1 MRSTIVTRAVLSLLV
16 AAAAKNALA
25 QTPPGGFRESF
36 ALATDRNAALAQL
49 IPGTEDH
56 FYFSCLLRQH
66 EGKFDEVP
74 LLLAA
79 WIERHGRTER
89 VDEIELRQ
97 TLLSFDRDPGA
108 TSKRLIER
116 LSLSFDWQQQVP
128 GKPSTLPTKLDETL
142 LDRPRLLL
150 RALEQHR
157 GSLDG
162 LGSGALREFAKQGV
176 PTELL
181 RPLLDRIDDASM
193 PGLVELIVRELRMA
207 DAGRWGSRGV
217 HAHVTLL
224 QLREIAQQRG
234 NMLQDA
240 GFVAAIVQRM
250 QPSADV
256 DLAIDDAAR
265 LQHLEGL
272 EQFVTSLPDVHSSL
286 KAHVL
291 FHRLKHDLARGVVE
305 DARLEAYLRL
315 PHPGGRTNPEWVERL
330 NAVPRVQGNA
340 DFQTGL
346 PRIGSDDRVV
356 RACFEQLFA
365 TADSFDKWTS
375 FVRAD
380 WVKRLFAETKLLR
393 GEGDMARWYAML
405 EDASGYEQIVNRVE
419 LSFAPTQPARFAADA
434 AAAIEVDV
442 KNVPMLLVKLYR
454 IDAAAYLR
462 DQGKP
467 VDASIDLDGLV
478 ANEEQVAKF
487 TEPPVRRVR
496 RAFQF
501 DALKQ
506 PGVYVVELVGNGVSS
521 RAVIHKGAL
530 RLVERTG
537 SAGLAF
543 SVFDERGQHVKD
555 AVGWYGGREIAAD
568 EDGEIRVPFSADP
581 GQHSIVVRSGSV
593 ASLHRFAHPAEA
605 PELAL
610 GAFVE
615 RESMVGGERC
625 RLVVRPRLSIAGQ
638 TAPMELLA
646 KAELRI
652 VASTRDGAAP
662 TQTVPIAAFAR
673 DGEYVHEFEVPRGL
687 KSLSVSL
694 HGSYAPTNGASPM
707 DLAASA
713 APFVMNGIEQSAEIG
728 VPLLGRA
735 ADGWFLE
742 LRGRNGEPIV
752 GSTVSL
758 QFRMRDFRDGVDA
771 ALQTDAS
778 GRIALGRLD
787 GVDAVNASVHSST
800 SGSWTIRD
808 RIAIPRRMH
817 GVAGE
822 TLRLPLHG
830 ADSTSAS
837 SPTLYELRGGCRAVD
852 AAASLAMV
860 DGVLEL
866 RSLLPGDYE
875 LCLPMLDARIAVA
888 VTAGVAHGAW
898 FVSPT
903 RALRS
908 EGRSQLAIRAM
919 EATDDEVTVRLHA
932 VAPDVRVHVFAS
944 RYQTAFSPLA
954 LSLPRLNPSSAR
966 IGFDASECDYQQGR
980 QVSDELRYVL
990 ERRYASKR
998 AGNMLPQPSL
1008 LLNPWA
1014 LEQSADAGRIG
1025 GGKGGGYGGRAG
1037 GVANQKPESAPS
1049 SEASEANPHAYAAL
1063 DFLGAQAGIVA
1074 NVRPDQDGVVR
1085 VARKL
1090 LGSGQMISAVA
1101 VSEDG
1106 AVVRTIALPR
1116 KELAAKD
1123 LRLARAFDA
1132 ATPMAEQERIE
1143 FVRAGESA
1151 RIADVT
1157 TSKLRPYATIADAHK
1172 LLSSV
1177 SGAADL
1183 AKFAFVTRWNEI
1195 GDDERRALYREHAC
1209 HELHLFVYF
1218 KDRAWFDAVLRPY
1231 LANKAHREFLD
1242 EWMLGSDV
1250 SDWLEPQRFARL
1262 NLVEQI
1268 LLLQRM
1274 PGQQEALRR
1283 FVAERADVL
1292 PVDLDRQ
1299 RSLFLAALRAGDL
1312 ESGSEGLAK
1321 LQFDMDAGGWDDRN
1335 ARAETKGK
1343 AAELRE
1349 YAGVPRAGGG
1359 RGLAEPGAPTAGGPA
1374 TAGPG
1379 GPPAP
1384 APNEVAAELAEA
1396 KSDMPEL
1403 RDAEK
1408 SVAQRKLSDE
1418 KDLKE
1423 RSFARALFR
1432 EPDATR
1438 IFAEQAYWRTPVAS
1452 QSPDVIAANAF
1463 WRDFAA
1469 SSGVPFVSAHLASAS
1484 GTFTEAMLALAVSD
1498 LPFAAEAPTAT
1509 RDGSSLT
1516 LQPKSGMLLA
1526 RSEML
1531 PAQQRAGID
1540 PVLIRQACF
1549 RLDDRYAYDGAQQRQ
1564 KNVAGEFLTGVAY
1577 GCQVVL
1583 TNPTDAPRRLSLLL
1597 QVPAGAMP
1605 LHGGPSAWSA
1615 PVALD
1620 AFGTRTMEYLFYF
1633 PAVGDFA
1640 HYPPHVSQ
1648 DGALAGAAD
1657 AAVRKVVATP
1667 TVVDTKSWE
1676 HVSQLSS
1683 LDELLAWMSE
1693 HNLLRVDLSRIAWR
1707 LRDKEAFRRVVELL
1721 RSRMCFDPTVWS
1733 FSLLHGDRAVMR
1745 EFLGRREDVA
1755 RSVRG
1760 YLRSPLLDID
1770 PVERRAYEHLEFD
1783 PLIHARAHR
1792 IGAWQKIQNPELER
1806 QWIAFVDGLCK
1817 RPALDSASML
1827 EVSYYLM
1834 LQGRIDEAMA
1844 AFERVDAAAVDTK
1857 LQRDYLAAWFAFGRA
1872 DVAGARA
1879 IAKPYADHPVE
1890 RWRAKFRAVLQQA
1903 DEADGA
1909 AIASGD
1915 PRDLASQQTQLAA
1928 TEPQLDLTVEAGQAV
1943 LACKNVA
1950 RVELRYHRLDIEA
1963 AFSASPFA
1971 QQGLVAAGWVE
1982 PMRVDSV
1989 AIDPALQETKAPLPA
2004 EFAQGNV
2011 VVEAR
2016 ANGIVRRAQS
2026 LSSAMN
2032 VQVAASYGQV
2042 EVRSKAGVAM
2052 PAVYVK
2058 CYARGEDGRV
2068 QFHKDGYTDLRG
2080 RFDYASVTEKG
2091 GSRPVR
2097 FSLLV
2102 LSEKDGAVLREVDP
2116 PTK

>member
-1 MRSTIVTRAVLSLLV
+1 
-16 AAAAKNALA
+16 
-25 QTPPGGFRESF
+25 
-36 ALATDRNAALAQL
+36 
-49 IPGTEDH
+49 
-56 FYFSCLLRQH
+56 
-66 EGKFDEVP
+66 
-74 LLLAA
+74 
-79 WIERHGRTER
+79 
-89 VDEIELRQ
+89 
-97 TLLSFDRDPGA
+97 
-108 TSKRLIER
+108 
-116 LSLSFDWQQQVP
+116 
-128 GKPSTLPTKLDETL
+128 
-142 LDRPRLLL
+142 
-150 RALEQHR
+150 
-157 GSLDG
+157 
-162 LGSGALREFAKQGV
+162 
-176 PTELL
+176 
-181 RPLLDRIDDASM
+181 
-193 PGLVELIVRELRMA
+193 
-207 DAGRWGSRGV
+207 
-217 HAHVTLL
+217 
-224 QLREIAQQRG
+224 
-234 NMLQDA
+234 
-240 GFVAAIVQRM
+240 
-250 QPSADV
+250 
-256 DLAIDDAAR
+256 
-265 LQHLEGL
+265 
-272 EQFVTSLPDVHSSL
+272 
-286 KAHVL
+286 
-291 FHRLKHDLARGVVE
+291 
-305 DARLEAYLRL
+305 
-315 PHPGGRTNPEWVERL
+315 
-330 NAVPRVQGNA
+330 
-340 DFQTGL
+340 
-346 PRIGSDDRVV
+346 
-356 RACFEQLFA
+356 
-365 TADSFDKWTS
+365 
-375 FVRAD
+375 
-380 WVKRLFAETKLLR
+380 
-393 GEGDMARWYAML
+393 
-405 EDASGYEQIVNRVE
+405 
-419 LSFAPTQPARFAADA
+419 
-434 AAAIEVDV
+434 
-442 KNVPMLLVKLYR
+442 
-454 IDAAAYLR
+454 
-462 DQGKP
+462 
-467 VDASIDLDGLV
+467 
-478 ANEEQVAKF
+478 
-487 TEPPVRRVR
+487 
-496 RAFQF
+496 
-501 DALKQ
+501 
-506 PGVYVVELVGNGVSS
+506 
-521 RAVIHKGAL
+521 
-530 RLVERTG
+530 
-537 SAGLAF
+537 
-543 SVFDERGQHVKD
+543 
-555 AVGWYGGREIAAD
+555 
-568 EDGEIRVPFSADP
+568 
-581 GQHSIVVRSGSV
+581 
-593 ASLHRFAHPAEA
+593 
-605 PELAL
+605 
-610 GAFVE
+610 
-615 RESMVGGERC
+615 
-625 RLVVRPRLSIAGQ
+625 
-638 TAPMELLA
+638 
-646 KAELRI
+646 
-652 VASTRDGAAP
+652 
-662 TQTVPIAAFAR
+662 
-673 DGEYVHEFEVPRGL
+673 
-687 KSLSVSL
+687 
-694 HGSYAPTNGASPM
+694 
-707 DLAASA
+707 
-713 APFVMNGIEQSAEIG
+713 
-728 VPLLGRA
+728 
-735 ADGWFLE
+735 
-742 LRGRNGEPIV
+742 
-752 GSTVSL
+752 
-758 QFRMRDFRDGVDA
+758 
-771 ALQTDAS
+771 
-778 GRIALGRLD
+778 
-787 GVDAVNASVHSST
+787 
-800 SGSWTIRD
+800 
-808 RIAIPRRMH
+808 MH
-817 GVAGE
+817 GIAGE

-830 ADSTSAS
+830 VESTSAS
-837 SPTLYELRGGCRAVD
+837 APSLYELRGGVRALD
-852 AAASLAMV
+852 ATASLAMV

-866 RSLLPGDYE
+866 RALPPGDYE
-875 LCLPMLDARIAVA
+875 LRLPMLDARIAVS
-888 VTAGVAHGAW
+888 VTAGVAHGSW

-908 EGRSQLAIRAM
+908 EGRSQLAIRAL
-919 EATDDEVTVRLHA
+919 EASDDEVTVRLHA
-932 VAPDVRVHVFAS
+932 AAPDVRVHVFAS

-954 LSLPRLNPSSAR
+954 LSMPRRNPSSAQVD
-966 IGFDASECDYQQGR
+966 FEASECDYQQGR

-998 AGNMLPQPSL
+998 PGNMLPQPSL

-1025 GGKGGGYGGRAG
+1025 GGKGGGYGSRRG
-1037 GVANQKPESAPS
+1037 GVAQQKPEGAPS
-1049 SEASEANPHAYAAL
+1049 GESMETNLHAYAAL

-1090 LGSGQMISAVA
+1090 LGPGQMISAVA
-1101 VSEDG
+1101 VSDDG
-1106 AVVRTIALPR
+1106 AVVRTIALPL
-1116 KELAAKD
+1116 KDLVAKD
-1123 LRLARAFDA
+1123 LRLARPFDA

-1183 AKFAFVTRWNEI
+1183 AKFAFVTRWNDLGE
-1195 GDDERRALYREHAC
+1195 DERRALYREHAC

-1250 SDWLEPQRFARL
+1250 GDWLEPHRFARL

-1283 FVAERADVL
+1283 FVAERSDIL

-1299 RSLFLAALRAGDL
+1299 RSLFLTALRAGDL
-1312 ESGSEGLAK
+1312 EGGSEGLAK
-1321 LQFDMDAGGWDDRN
+1321 LQEGATRFDMDAGGWDDRN
-1335 ARAETKGK
+1335 ARSETKAKG
-1343 AAELRE
+1343 AEDRAFAL
-1349 YAGVPRAGGG
+1349 VPAPGGG
-1359 RGLAEPGAPTAGGPA
+1359 RGTAAPGAPAAGGPA

-1379 GPPAP
+1379 GPPAAAP
-1384 APNEVAAELAEA
+1384 APQEVAAELEEA
-1396 KSDMPEL
+1396 KADSPEL
-1403 RDAEK
+1403 KDAEK
-1408 SVAQRKLSDE
+1408 SVARRKLSDE

-1423 RSFARALFR
+1423 RAQSRALFR

-1438 IFAEQAYWRTPVAS
+1438 IYAEQAYWRTPVAS
-1452 QSPDVIAANAF
+1452 QSPDRIAANPF

-1469 SSGVPFVSAHLASAS
+1469 SSGAPFVSAHLASAGGS
-1484 GTFTEAMLALAVSD
+1484 FTEAMLALAVVD

-1509 RDGSSLT
+1509 RDGASLT

-1531 PAQQRAGID
+1531 PAQQRDGVE
-1540 PVLIRQACF
+1540 PVLIRQACY
-1549 RLDDRYAYDGAQQRQ
+1549 RLDDRYVYDGAQQRQ
-1564 KNVAGEFLTGVAY
+1564 KNVSGEFLSGVAY

-1648 DGALAGAAD
+1648 DGALAGAAA
-1657 AAVRKVVATP
+1657 AAVRKVVASP

-1676 HVSQLSS
+1676 HVSQLGS
-1683 LDELLAWMSE
+1683 LDEALAWMSE
-1693 HNLLRVDLSRIAWR
+1693 NNLLRVDLSRIAWR
-1707 LRDKEAFRRVVELL
+1707 LRDKEAFRRVIELL
-1721 RSRMCFDPTVWS
+1721 RSRMCFSSTVWS
-1733 FSLLHGDRAVMR
+1733 FGLLHGDRAVMR
-1745 EFLGRREDVA
+1745 EFLGRREDVT
-1755 RSVRG
+1755 SSIRG

-1770 PVERRAYEHLEFD
+1770 PVERRAYEHLEFE

-1817 RPALDSASML
+1817 RPALDSAAML

-1834 LQGRIDEAMA
+1834 LQGRVDEAMA

-1872 DVAGARA
+1872 DVAGART

-1915 PRDLASQQTQLAA
+1915 PRDLSSQQTQLAA
-1928 TEPQLDLTVEAGQAV
+1928 TEPQLDLTVEGGQVV
-1943 LACKNVA
+1943 LRCKNVA

-1982 PMRVDSV
+1982 PMRVDSI
-1989 AIDPALQETKAPLPA
+1989 AIDAAKQDTLAPLPA

-2042 EVRSKAGVAM
+2042 EVRSKTGVAM
-2052 PAVYVK
+2052 SAVYVK

-2091 GSRPVR
+2091 GSRPAR